1 MSEQIKFIE
10 EEMTQLNGLQKQYLG
25 LQETLG
31 QISVARIKLEQQLEE
46 LNVTEDNIRDRF
58 IQTQDMERTFIKNI
72 NNKYGDGNLD
82 LETGVFVPNNSK
94 NTPVQEEITNTVV
107 ESA

>member
-1 MSEQIKFIE
+1 MAEQIKFVE

-25 LQETLG
+25 LQETFG

-46 LNVTEDNIRDRF
+46 LDTTENNIRDRF